1 MKKKRLV
8 GDLYRLLFADGKSY
22 IGASILGAEKRFV
35 DHCRAVTK
43 GATQFLYTAWRKL
56 GQPQLIILERNLDVK
71 RLWAAEKAAII
82 FYKTKTPFGYNY
94 NGGSVRPPGPF
105 GIKRTS
111 EQNERNSLALLGLRR
126 SEDVKKRMS
135 VAQRERY
142 RNNPVSEETK
152 KKQSLAQCRAN
163 LSPETK
169 EKKRQAQLGKKHTEK
184 TKARCREMNL
194 GCKLSAEQRENNR
207 LAHVGKTHSA
217 EWCKHGSEA
226 QIKWHSENT
235 VSEKTR
241 DKISN
246 ANLGK
251 KRTPEQKERYRL
263 AGIER
268 WRVRKEKEAS
278 RRTGFDRKLFP
289 ELSGQT
295 S

>member
-1 MKKKRLV
+1 MKKNRLV

-35 DHCRAVTK
+35 GHCRAVTK

-56 GQPQLIILERNLDVK
+56 GQPQLIILERGLDVK
-71 RLWAAEKAAII
+71 KLWVAEKAAIL
-82 FYKTKTPFGYNY
+82 FYKTKAPFGYNY

-105 GIKRTS
+105 GTKRTP
-111 EQNERNSLALLGLRR
+111 EQNARNSLSLRGLLR
-126 SEDVKKRMS
+126 SDDVKKRMS

-142 RNNPVSEETK
+142 QVNPVSEETK
-152 KKQSLAQCRAN
+152 KKMRIAQRRAN
-163 LSPETK
+163 LSPDTQ

-194 GCKLSAEQRENNR
+194 GRKLSAEQRENNR
-207 LAHVGKTHSA
+207 LAHVGKKHSA

-241 DKISN
+241 NKISKS
-246 ANLGK
+246 NLGK

-268 WRVRKEKEAS
+268 WRVRKEKEAV
-278 RRTGFDRKLFP
+278 RRTGLVRSSFP
-289 ELSGQT
+289 ELG
-295 S
+295 